1 MSLLLFALFVN
12 FFIAL
17 VFTGL
22 LTFAYMLLRL
32 AILVRENGTDGIYD
46 WATELQGFVLN
57 NRDPRH
63 LGGQVAPGD
72 TKPVLSPKNSQD
84 ERTLDG
90 NDTKTS

>member
-17 VFTGL
+17 FFTGL
-22 LTFAYMLLRL
+22 LTFAYTLIRL

-57 NRDPRH
+57 S
-63 LGGQVAPGD
+63 GGPHRFGRQVAPSD
-72 TKPVLSPKNSQD
+72 TKPALSPKDSQD
-84 ERTLDG
+84 EKTLDG
-90 NDTKTS
+90 NDTKTP